1 MPPGQPSWI
10 SDRNNFSYFL
20 STGYPDGFLIGTIL
34 AIFDLQVIPMLP
46 TKFQVN
52 WPSGSEEAKNSGHL
66 GTILAIF
73 DLQVIPMLRTK
84 FQKVGPGV

>member
-1 MPPGQPSWI
+1 
-10 SDRNNFSYFL
+10 
-20 STGYPDGFLIGTIL
+20 
-34 AIFDLQVIPMLP
+34 MLP

-73 DLQVIPMLRTK
+73 YLQVIPMLRTK